1 MTLHLTATVTGSA
14 DTSVD
19 WTVVESSGCGAVTPQ
34 GGYTAPA
41 GVSQPRFAGSG
52 PPAGPTAKGATAP
65 QPTGCSDRQ
74 IPLEVDVA
82 MLLPLPHSSLRG
94 RRSGKVDVS
103 LGGPDTTPLAARPG
117 EATLSLELAPGSYAV
132 ELQPGYQVYQDQA
145 VVLTAIDAE
154 LLSDATQAFDVGA
167 AATTRVEYRFV
178 IAAGTLVF
186 GGDEPE

>member
-1 MTLHLTATVTGSA
+1 
-14 DTSVD
+14 
-19 WTVVESSGCGAVTPQ
+19 
-34 GGYTAPA
+34 
-41 GVSQPRFAGSG
+41 
-52 PPAGPTAKGATAP
+52 
-65 QPTGCSDRQ
+65 
-74 IPLEVDVA
+74 
-82 MLLPLPHSSLRG
+82 
-94 RRSGKVDVS
+94 
-103 LGGPDTTPLAARPG
+103 
-117 EATLSLELAPGSYAV
+117 V